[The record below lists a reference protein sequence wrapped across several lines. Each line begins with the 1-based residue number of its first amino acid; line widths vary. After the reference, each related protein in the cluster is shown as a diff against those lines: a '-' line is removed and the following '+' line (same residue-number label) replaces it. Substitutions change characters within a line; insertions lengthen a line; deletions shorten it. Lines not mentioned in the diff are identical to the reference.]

1 MTKAQLL
8 AVGSAAELEPAA
20 GCDACKRL
28 QTWAR
33 TAWARGHKMG
43 MLENERIARD
53 AVDALRREKDA
64 HAETNARM
72 TDSLMQAEDSAA
84 EAIRRLRTLLADI
97 KAWDVDQYM
106 TLPHNLRARIQQEIG
121 DAK

>member
-1 MTKAQLL
+1 MKKSQLL
-8 AVGSAAELEPAA
+8 AVGSTVELEPAA

-43 MLENERIARD
+43 MQENERIARD
-53 AVDALRREKDA
+53 AVDALLREKDA

-84 EAIRRLRTLLADI
+84 EAIRRLRTLLSDI
-97 KAWDVDQYM
+97 KTWDVDQYM
-106 TLPHNLRARIQQEIG
+106 RIPHDLRVRMQKEIG
-121 DAK
+121 DGK

>member
-1 MTKAQLL
+1 MSNDVTREGREHIERWQRAVTKL
-8 AVGSAAELEPAA
+8 ADAKSAVNRAECELS
-20 GCDACKRL
+20 
-28 QTWAR
+28 
-33 TAWARGHKMG
+33 
-43 MLENERIARD
+43 NS
-53 AVDALRREKDA
+53 
-64 HAETNARM
+64 TNALGKWLAPDDAKEGEKFCVWHG
-72 TDSLMQAEDSAA
+72 DSLMQAEDSAA

>member
-1 MTKAQLL
+1 MT
-8 AVGSAAELEPAA
+8 
-20 GCDACKRL
+20 ACKRL

-53 AVDALRREKDA
+53 AGDALRREKDA

-121 DAK
+121 NEK